1 MPDINSLDEF
11 LYGKPEAHPMI
22 YAYTD
27 ELYPGLLKVGYTAID
42 VDARVA
48 QQYPTRRPDG
58 SVPYRIVLRESAMYS
73 DGGSFSDHDVHRLL
87 RQMGVENPGGEWFR
101 CDVDKVKAAVVA
113 IRNRTTPKAL
123 DRTNDFSMRP
133 EQEQAVNQ
141 TMAYFRSAY
150 QAGSRKTP
158 KFLWNAKMRFGKTFA
173 SYELARKMGLKR
185 VLILTFKPAVKT
197 AWRDDLLTHKN
208 YVGWQ
213 FITRPENPGEPDIN
227 QQYLAADK
235 SKPIVCFGSFQDFL
249 GYNKATNGYK
259 PQHEWVRAINWDLVI
274 FDEYH
279 FGAWKE
285 NAKAMFAYD
294 EDTYEEDLSNYSQS
308 DAANENELPITT
320 DYYLYLSGTPFRA
333 LRLGEFVED
342 QLFTWTYSDEQKAK
356 EEWPKLSRFPDYV
369 PKPGEKNPYAALPR
383 MVMLTYK
390 IPESIQRIAKETDQD
405 EFGLN
410 VFFKAEGKGDE
421 AHFVNEEYVQKWL
434 DLIRGAYNETTVD
447 ELRMGAKKPPMP
459 FSDVTLRSELLHTV
473 WFMPSVAS
481 CFAMR
486 NLLAKP
492 HNTFYHDYTVNVC
505 AGIGA
510 GIGASALD
518 PVMESM
524 GDPLT
529 NKTITLTCGKLMTG
543 VTVKPWS
550 GILMLRDLSSPETYF
565 QAAFRV
571 QSPWEIE
578 GENGT
583 KEVMK
588 HDCYVFD
595 FALNRAL
602 KQIQEYSCELNTG
615 ERSPERKV
623 AEFIRFLPVLAYE
636 GSHMERF
643 DAGKILDFAMSGTTA
658 TLLAKRWQAAI
669 LVNVDNDTLRRL
681 MANEQA
687 MAALNKIEAFR
698 NLNKDIPAIINRSEA
713 IKNIKKESDKLT
725 PKKKKELDDEQKE
738 IKNKRKEIRNQLLKF
753 AARIPIFM
761 FLTDYREETLQD
773 VITEIEPNL
782 FRKVTGLDVQD
793 FDLLCSLN
801 VFNATTMND
810 AVYKFWRYEES
821 SLNYTGI
828 NKHAGEKVGLYSTVL
843 SREEYEAM
851 KNVGTREEYDHYAD
865 ELAASMIA
873 AIPADDDIP
882 DKPFEVEPEDED
894 DFVPEPVAEKPRK
907 TRIGNNIV
915 ERYQDVTIITP
926 RRAEPTPA
934 PAPAPATPQPSPVD
948 IELPE
953 IHVGTVVK
961 HRFFGKG
968 TITEINEAT
977 NRLYVRFGDQVK
989 PFQLTM
995 AFAKGMLVVEE

>member
-11 LYGKPEAHPMI
+11 LHGKPEAHPMI

-48 QQYPTRRPDG
+48 QQYPTRRPDE

-113 IRNRTTPKAL
+113 IRNRTTPEAL

-249 GYNKATNGYK
+249 GYDKSTGGYK
-259 PQHEWVRAINWDLVI
+259 EQHTWVRAINWDLVI

-285 NAKAMFAYD
+285 SAKAMFAND
-294 EDTYEEDLSNYSQS
+294 EDTYEEDLSNYSRG
-308 DAANENELPITT
+308 DAYDETYLPITT

-333 LRLGEFVED
+333 LNSGEFIEE
-342 QLFTWTYSDEQKAK
+342 QIYNWTYSDEQRAK
-356 EEWPKLSRFPDYV
+356 ENWKGPN
-369 PKPGEKNPYAALPR
+369 NPYAALPR
-383 MVMLTYK
+383 MVMLTYQ
-390 IPESIQRIAKETDQD
+390 IPKSIERIARETENDV
-405 EFGLN
+405 FRLN
-410 VFFKAEGKGDE
+410 LFFKAEGKGDE

-434 DLIRGAYNETTVD
+434 DLIRGAYAETTVD
-447 ELRMGAKKPPMP
+447 ELRMGARKPPMP
-459 FSDVTLRSELLHTV
+459 YSDVTLRSELLHTV

-492 HNTFYHDYTVNVC
+492 HNTFYHDYKVNVC

-578 GENGT
+578 GEHGT
-583 KEVMK
+583 REIMK

-595 FALNRAL
+595 FALDRAL
-602 KQIQEYSCELNTG
+602 KQIADYSCQLNVA

-623 AEFIRFLPVLAYE
+623 DEFIHFLPVLAYD
-636 GSHMERF
+636 GSRMQEI
-643 DAGKILDFAMSGTTA
+643 DAGQILDFTMAGTTA
-658 TLLAKRWQAAI
+658 TLLAKRWESAM
-669 LVNVDNDTLRRL
+669 LVNVDNDTLMRL
-681 MANEQA
+681 MNNPQA
-687 MAALNKIEAFR
+687 MAALDKIEGFR
-698 NLNKDIPAIINRSEA
+698 SLNQDIIAIINKSDA
-713 IKNIKKESDKLT
+713 VKKAKKSGEKLT
-725 PKKKKELDDEQKE
+725 PKKKKELSEEEKE
-738 IKNKRKEIRNQLLKF
+738 VKSKRKQIQDKLIKF
-753 AARIPIFM
+753 ATRIPIFM

-821 SLNYTGI
+821 SLNYTGV

-851 KNVGTREEYDHYAD
+851 KNVGTREEYDHFAE
-865 ELAASMIA
+865 ELATSMIA

-968 TITEINEAT
+968 TITEINEAA

-995 AFAKGMLVVEE
+995 TFAKGMLVVEE

>member
-11 LYGKPEAHPMI
+11 LHGKSEAHPMI

-42 VDARVA
+42 VDTRVA
-48 QQYPTRRPDG
+48 QQYPTRRPDA

-73 DGGSFSDHDVHRLL
+73 DGGSFTDHDVHRLL

-113 IRNRTTPKAL
+113 VRNRTTPEAL
-123 DRTNDFSMRP
+123 DRTNDFTMRP

-150 QAGSRKTP
+150 QAGSRRVP

-173 SYELARKMGLKR
+173 AYELARKMGLKR

-197 AWRDDLLTHKN
+197 AWRSDLLTHKN

-235 SKPIVCFGSFQDFL
+235 DRPIVCFGSFQDFL
-249 GYNKATNGYK
+249 GYNKATGGYK
-259 PQHEWVRAINWDLVI
+259 PQHEWVRVINWDLVI

-294 EDTYEEDLSNYSQS
+294 EDTYEEDLTDYSRG
-308 DAANENELPITT
+308 DAADENDLPITT

-333 LRLGEFVED
+333 LKLGEFVED

-356 EEWPKLSRFPDYV
+356 EEWPKLSRFPEYV
-369 PKPGEKNPYAALPR
+369 PKPGDKNPYAALPR

-390 IPESIQRIAKETDQD
+390 IPESIQRIAKETDKD

-410 VFFKAEGKGDE
+410 LFFKAKGEGDE
-421 AHFVNEEYVQKWL
+421 AYFVHEEYVQKWL
-434 DLIRGAYNETTVD
+434 DLIRGAYSETTVD

-459 FSDVTLRSELLHTV
+459 FSDVTLRSELLHTI

-492 HNTFYHDYTVNVC
+492 HNTFYHDYKVIPC

-510 GIGASALD
+510 GTGAGALD
-518 PVMESM
+518 PVIDSM

-571 QSPWEIE
+571 QSPWEVE
-578 GENGT
+578 GESGT
-583 KEVMK
+583 KEVIK

-602 KQIQEYSCELNTG
+602 KQIQEYACGLSTG

-636 GSHMERF
+636 GSRMERF
-643 DAGKILDFAMSGTTA
+643 DAGKILDYAMSGTTA
-658 TLLAKRWQAAI
+658 SLLARRWQAAI

-687 MAALNKIEAFR
+687 MAALEKIEAFR

-713 IKNIKKESDKLT
+713 VKNAKREHDKLT
-725 PKKKKELDDEQKE
+725 PKQKKELDNEQKE
-738 IKNKRKEIRNQLLKF
+738 IKNKRKEIRDKLIKF

-782 FRKVTGLDVQD
+782 FRKVTGLEVQD

-801 VFNATTMND
+801 VFNASAMND

-843 SREEYEAM
+843 TREEYEAM
-851 KNVGTREEYDHYAD
+851 KSVGTREEYDHFAD

-873 AIPADDDIP
+873 AIPADDDVP
-882 DKPFEVEPEDED
+882 DKPFEVEPDDED
-894 DFVPEPVAEKPRK
+894 DFVPEPVVERPKKAQR
-907 TRIGNNIV
+907 GSVV

-926 RRAEPTPA
+926 RRAEPTPT
-934 PAPAPATPQPSPVD
+934 PAPAPAASPAAPVE
-948 IELPE
+948 IELPDV
-953 IHVGTVVK
+953 HVGTVVK

-968 TITEINEAT
+968 TVTEINEET
-977 NRLYVRFGDQVK
+977 NRLFVRFGDQIK
-989 PFQLTM
+989 PFQLSM
-995 AFAKGMLVVEE
+995 VFAKGMLEIEE

>member
-11 LYGKPEAHPMI
+11 LHGKPEAHPMI

-113 IRNRTTPKAL
+113 IRNRTTPEAL

-213 FITRPENPGEPDIN
+213 FITRPENPSEPDIN

-356 EEWPKLSRFPDYV
+356 EEWPKLSRFPNYV

-486 NLLAKP
+486 NLLAKT

-578 GENGT
+578 GENGA

-643 DAGKILDFAMSGTTA
+643 DASKILDFAMSGTTA

-821 SLNYTGI
+821 SLNYTGV

-907 TRIGNNIV
+907 RRNGNTIV

-934 PAPAPATPQPSPVD
+934 PAPAPAAPQPAPVE

-953 IHVGTVVK
+953 IHIGTVAK

-995 AFAKGMLVVEE
+995 AFAKGMLEIEE

>member
-11 LYGKPEAHPMI
+11 LHGKPEAHPMI
-22 YAYTD
+22 YAYAD

-113 IRNRTTPKAL
+113 IRNRTTPEAL

-213 FITRPENPGEPDIN
+213 FITRPENPSEPDIN

-356 EEWPKLSRFPDYV
+356 EEWPNPDYV

-390 IPESIQRIAKETDQD
+390 IPESIQRIAKETDKD

-410 VFFKAEGKGDE
+410 LFFKAKGEGDE
-421 AHFVNEEYVQKWL
+421 AYFVHEEYVQKWL
-434 DLIRGAYNETTVD
+434 DLIRGAYSETTVD

-459 FSDVTLRSELLHTV
+459 FSDVMLRSELLHTV

-492 HNTFYHDYTVNVC
+492 HNTFYHDYKVIPC

-510 GIGASALD
+510 GTGASALD
-518 PVMESM
+518 PVIDSM

-565 QAAFRV
+565 QVAFRV
-571 QSPWEIE
+571 QSPWEVE

-583 KEVMK
+583 KEVIK

-602 KQIQEYSCELNTG
+602 KQIQEYACGLSTG

-636 GSHMERF
+636 GSRMERF
-643 DAGKILDFAMSGTTA
+643 DAGKILDYAMSGTTA
-658 TLLAKRWQAAI
+658 SLLARRWQAAI

-687 MAALNKIEAFR
+687 MAALEKIEAFR

-713 IKNIKKESDKLT
+713 VKNAKKEHDKLA
-725 PKKKKELDDEQKE
+725 PKQKKELDNEQKE
-738 IKNKRKEIRNQLLKF
+738 IKNKRKEIRDKLIKF

-782 FRKVTGLDVQD
+782 FRKVTGLEVQD

-801 VFNATTMND
+801 VFNASAMND

-843 SREEYEAM
+843 TREEYEAM
-851 KNVGTREEYDHYAD
+851 KSVGTREEYDHFAD

-873 AIPADDDIP
+873 AIPADDDVP
-882 DKPFEVEPEDED
+882 DKPFEVEPDDED
-894 DFVPEPVAEKPRK
+894 DFVPEPVVERPKKAQR
-907 TRIGNNIV
+907 GSVV

-934 PAPAPATPQPSPVD
+934 PAPTPAAPPAAPVE
-948 IELPE
+948 IELPDV
-953 IHVGTVVK
+953 HVGTVVK

-968 TITEINEAT
+968 TVTEINEET
-977 NRLYVRFGDQVK
+977 NRLFVRFGDQIK
-989 PFQLTM
+989 PFQLSM
-995 AFAKGMLVVEE
+995 VFAKGMLEIEE